1 MKKYYTQ
8 SGDCFDSIAFK
19 FYGDS
24 RFVEDLMNANRQY
37 IKTFIFSAGVELNI
51 PDVDKT
57 TKTKTPPWK
66 K

>member
-1 MKKYYTQ
+1 MKKYTTQ

-51 PDVDKT
+51 PDVSHE
-57 TKTKTPPWK
+57 TKIKTPPWK
-66 K
+66 R